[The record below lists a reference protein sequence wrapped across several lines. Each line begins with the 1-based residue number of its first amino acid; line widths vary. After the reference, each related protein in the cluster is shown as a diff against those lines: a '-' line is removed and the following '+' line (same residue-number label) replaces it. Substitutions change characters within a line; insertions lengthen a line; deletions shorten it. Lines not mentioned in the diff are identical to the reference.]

1 MNDLA
6 AAFHAAL
13 GLVTGAD
20 PALLGIVALSL
31 QVSLAALLV
40 AAVVGLPLGALLA
53 VARFR
58 GRGAVI
64 VAINALMGLP
74 PVLCGLLVYL
84 LLSRSGPLGPM
95 GLLFTPTAMVVA
107 QAVLIAPIVA
117 ALARQ
122 VLESLWEEY
131 AEQLRS
137 FRISTA
143 RAIPTLLWDGRFAL
157 LTVLLAGFGRAAAEV
172 GAVMIVGGNIEG
184 FTRVMTTAIALETS
198 KGDLPLA
205 LALGMVL
212 MTIVLGVNALAQGLR
227 GAAARWAG

>member
-1 MNDLA
+1 MSDMASAFSA
-6 AAFHAAL
+6 AI
-13 GLVTGAD
+13 GLLSGAD
-20 PALLGIVALSL
+20 PALLGIVLLSL
-31 QVSLAALLV
+31 EVSLAALGI

-53 VARFR
+53 VARFP

-64 VAINALMGLP
+64 VVLNALMGLP

-95 GLLFTPTAMVVA
+95 GLLFTPTAMVIA
-107 QAVLIAPIVA
+107 QSVLIAPIIA

-122 VLESLWEEY
+122 VLEGMWEEY
-131 AEQLRS
+131 AEQFRSLRV
-137 FRISTA
+137 STL
-143 RAIPTLLWDGRFAL
+143 RAVPTLLWDGRFAL
-157 LTVLLAGFGRAAAEV
+157 FTVLLAGFGRAAAEV

-205 LALGMVL
+205 LALGLVL
-212 MTIVLGVNALAQGLR
+212 MGIVLTVNALAQGLR
-227 GAAARWAG
+227 GVAARWAG